1 MIDSDNMLAVLDGF
15 VLNNAGDIAMAVAQ
29 DLRRRRVEKDIT
41 RRQLAA
47 QSGVPLASIA
57 RFEREGKI
65 SFDGLIRLAM
75 ALGYVSEIKSMF
87 SQPKYDTIEELD
99 QIRRNMNKKKAT
111 GR

>member
-1 MIDSDNMLAVLDGF
+1 MLAVLDGF
-15 VLNNAGDIAMAVAQ
+15 VLDNAGDIAMAVAQ

-41 RRQLAA
+41 RLQLAA

-75 ALGYVSEIKSMF
+75 ALGYVSEIKSVF

>member
-1 MIDSDNMLAVLDGF
+1 MLAVLGGF
-15 VLNNAGDIAMAVAQ
+15 VLDNARDIAMEVAQ

-47 QSGVPLASIA
+47 RSGVPLANIA

-65 SFDGLIRLAM
+65 SFDGLIRLSM
-75 ALGYVSEIKSMF
+75 ALGYVSEVKSVF
-87 SQPKYDTIEELD
+87 SQPKYNTIEELD